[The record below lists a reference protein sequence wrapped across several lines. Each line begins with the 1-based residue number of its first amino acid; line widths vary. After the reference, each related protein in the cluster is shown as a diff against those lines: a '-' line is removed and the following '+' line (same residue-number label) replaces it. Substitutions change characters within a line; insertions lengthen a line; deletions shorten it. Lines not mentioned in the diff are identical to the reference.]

1 MRSGSPG
8 ERGYNLVAL
17 VMIITVLAIAVTAAI
32 PLWSA
37 RIQRD
42 KEEELISRG
51 FQYAEAIRVFQKRFG
66 RLPNRLEELIK
77 VEPRSIRQ
85 LWKDP
90 MTDSGAWGVIVEL
103 PGHGMMA
110 VDSRTGQPLAP
121 VDLDGDGKPDPL
133 PPPPEP
139 PPDGGTVA
147 VGPIHGVKSLGKGEA
162 FHTLF
167 DKDDYGD
174 WEFTVEELQT
184 AVAKPGPSGLP
195 PRANAL
201 TIGRPFR
208 FPPPGSVQPGT
219 EPGQQPGGLQP
230 GGIQRGGRGRPPSG
244 PPSPPPGSGD
254 SKE

>member
-1 MRSGSPG
+1 MRSGRAA

-17 VMIITVLAIAVTAAI
+17 AIIITILGIAVAAAI

-37 RIQRD
+37 QIRRD

-66 RLPNRLEELIK
+66 RLPNRLEDLIK
-77 VEPRSIRQ
+77 IEPRSIRQ

-103 PGHGMMA
+103 PGRGMIA
-110 VDSRTGQPLAP
+110 LDSRTGQPLAP
-121 VDLDGDGKPDPL
+121 VDLDGDGRPDQL
-133 PPPPEP
+133 PPPAEP
-139 PPDGGTVA
+139 PEDGGTVA
-147 VGPIHGVKSLGKGEA
+147 VGPIHGVKSLGQGEA
-162 FHTLF
+162 FHKLF
-167 DKDDYGD
+167 DKEDYGD
-174 WEFTVEELQT
+174 WEFTVEMLQT

-208 FPPPGSVQPGT
+208 YPPPGSLAPGT
-219 EPGQQPGGLQP
+219 EPGGAPGGRQPP
-230 GGIQRGGRGRPPSG
+230 GGPPQA
-244 PPSPPPGSGD
+244 PPTGSTGEGQD
-254 SKE
+254 

>member
-1 MRSGSPG
+1 MPSGRDS

-17 VMIITVLAIAVTAAI
+17 AMIITVLAIAVSAVI

-37 RIQRD
+37 RIRRD

-77 VEPRSIRQ
+77 VEPRSIRR

-103 PGHGMMA
+103 PGRGMIA

-139 PPDGGTVA
+139 PEDGGTVA

-184 AVAKPGPSGLP
+184 AIAKPGPSGLP

-208 FPPPGSVQPGT
+208 FPPPGSL
-219 EPGQQPGGLQP
+219 EPGVEPGGGQP
-230 GGIQRGGRGRPPSG
+230 GGIRPGGRRPPGG
-244 PPSPPPGSGD
+244 PPQGPPTGSGND
-254 SKE
+254 